1 MATNKPISGFIKLQ
15 IPAGGAA
22 PKPPVGPALGQKG
35 VNIKEFC
42 DAFNSK
48 TQSFEAGLVLPVI
61 ITVYADRS
69 FSFEIKQP
77 PASVLLRKAAGL
89 EKGSSTPNSVKVGKL
104 TRSDLEDIARIKQVD
119 MTAGSLD
126 SAVSSLAGTARSMGI
141 ETEL

>member
-1 MATNKPISGFIKLQ
+1 MAINKPVSGFIKLQ

-48 TQSFEAGLVLPVI
+48 TQSFEPGLVLPVV
-61 ITVYADRS
+61 ITVYNDKS
-69 FSFEIKQP
+69 FSFEVKQP
-77 PASVLLRKAAGL
+77 PASVLLLKALGV
-89 EKGSSTPNSVKVGKL
+89 EKGSSRPNSDKIGKL
-104 TRSDLEDIARIKQVD
+104 DRAQLEEIALRKRID
-119 MTAGSLD
+119 MTSGSLD
-126 SAVSSLAGTARSMGI
+126 AAVRELAGTARSMGI